1 MKKIKNVQT
10 LLLVIFE
17 HKELII
23 QIIAILSAV
32 FVVINCIIKRKNNSK
47 RINDKSN
54 PKKPIRD

>member
-1 MKKIKNVQT
+1 MKTIKNVQT